1 MGIRYLDMLESL
13 GRLGAQTGLPDFI
26 AVDEAAWLSGRA
38 TRRKSTLDVTTKNC
52 RSRRMPW
59 RDSLQQL
66 KAELTQARATRME
79 RLEAYDQEV
88 AAEREELLSRHES
101 LNVTALVLEMNE
113 VLLDGQGEVETTV
126 EWETGEEEEEPIY
139 DDETADVIST
149 ALSWDEG
156 EELEVVVEL
165 AMLDEGLSLM
175 VNGVQIRQDRNALE
189 RALIDAFREQLQL

>member
-1 MGIRYLDMLESL
+1 M
-13 GRLGAQTGLPDFI
+13 A
-26 AVDEAAWLSGRA
+26 
-38 TRRKSTLDVTTKNC
+38 
-52 RSRRMPW
+52 W
-59 RDSLQQL
+59 RDSLEQL

-88 AAEREELLSRHES
+88 AAEREELLSRHDS
-101 LNVTALVLEMNE
+101 MNVTALVMEMNE

-126 EWETGEEEEEPIY
+126 EWETGDEEEEAIY
-139 DDETADVIST
+139 DDEAADVITT

-165 AMLDEGLSLM
+165 AMLDEGISLM
-175 VNGVQIRQDRNALE
+175 VNGIQIRQDRNALE

>member
-1 MGIRYLDMLESL
+1 M
-13 GRLGAQTGLPDFI
+13 A
-26 AVDEAAWLSGRA
+26 
-38 TRRKSTLDVTTKNC
+38 
-52 RSRRMPW
+52 W
-59 RDSLQQL
+59 RDSLEQL

-88 AAEREELLSRHES
+88 AAEREELLSRHDS

-126 EWETGEEEEEPIY
+126 EWETGDEEEELIY
-139 DDETADVIST
+139 GDEAADVITT

-165 AMLDEGLSLM
+165 AMLDEGVSLM

>member
-1 MGIRYLDMLESL
+1 M
-13 GRLGAQTGLPDFI
+13 A
-26 AVDEAAWLSGRA
+26 
-38 TRRKSTLDVTTKNC
+38 
-52 RSRRMPW
+52 W

-66 KAELTQARATRME
+66 KAELTQARATRIE

-88 AAEREELLSRHES
+88 AAEREELLSRHDS

-165 AMLDEGLSLM
+165 AMLDEGISLM
-175 VNGVQIRQDRNALE
+175 VNGIQIRQDRNSLE